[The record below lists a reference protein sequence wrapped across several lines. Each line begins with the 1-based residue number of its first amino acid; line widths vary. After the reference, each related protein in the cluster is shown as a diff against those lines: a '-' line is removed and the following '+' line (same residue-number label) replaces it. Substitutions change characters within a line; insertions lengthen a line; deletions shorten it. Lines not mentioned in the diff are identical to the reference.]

1 MAQGLAPGL
10 TLFVATPLNEARWAI
25 GAQCGDR
32 DALEQLLRSVQPPLH
47 RYVRRLIGDT
57 HADDVVQE
65 VLIAIARKVRWLS
78 EPRFFRAWAFRI
90 ASRAAFDHLRRERR
104 RGPHDSDDVALD
116 ALAAPEPP
124 PSQELL
130 RGLLDSDLLS
140 PASRAVIVLHFQEGL
155 TLPEVAAVLE
165 IPLGTAKSRLAYG
178 LTVLRR
184 HMKVNK
190 ESTNE

>member
-1 MAQGLAPGL
+1 M
-10 TLFVATPLNEARWAI
+10 ATPIDEARWVI

-32 DALEQLLRSVQPPLH
+32 DALEQLLRSIQPPLH
-47 RYVRRLIGDT
+47 RYVHRLIGDS

-65 VLIAIARKVRWLS
+65 VLIAIARKVTWLS

-90 ASRAAFDHLRRERR
+90 ASRAAFDHLRKQKQ
-104 RGPHDSDDVALD
+104 RGRHDSDDAVLD
-116 ALAAPEPP
+116 TLAAPEPP
-124 PSQELL
+124 PSQELI
-130 RGLLDSDLLS
+130 RTILDGDLLS
-140 PASRAVIVLHFQEGL
+140 PASRAVIALHFQEGL

-184 HMKVNK
+184 HLGIDK
-190 ESTNE
+190 ESSNG

>member
-1 MAQGLAPGL
+1 MPRSIE
-10 TLFVATPLNEARWAI
+10 EAGWVVR
-25 GAQCGDR
+25 AQCGDR
-32 DALEQLLRSVQPPLH
+32 EALELLLRSIQPLLH
-47 RYVRRLIGDT
+47 RYVRRLIGDN
-57 HADDVVQE
+57 HADDVVQN
-65 VLIAIARKVRWLS
+65 VLIAIARKLTWLS

-104 RGPHDSDDVALD
+104 RGRHESDDLVLD
-116 ALAAPEPP
+116 TLPAPEPP

-130 RGLLDSDLLS
+130 RALLDSDLLS

-178 LTVLRR
+178 LTALRR
-184 HMKVNK
+184 HLGMK
-190 ESTNE
+190 ESSNG

>member
-1 MAQGLAPGL
+1 MPRSIE
-10 TLFVATPLNEARWAI
+10 EAGWVVR
-25 GAQCGDR
+25 AQCGDR
-32 DALEQLLRSVQPPLH
+32 EGLELLLRSIQPLLH
-47 RYVRRLIGDT
+47 RYVRRLIGDN
-57 HADDVVQE
+57 HADDVVQN
-65 VLIAIARKVRWLS
+65 VLIAIARKVTWLS

-104 RGPHDSDDVALD
+104 RGPHDSDDVVLD
-116 ALAAPEPP
+116 ALPAPEPP

-130 RGLLDSDLLS
+130 RALLESDLLS
-140 PASRAVIVLHFQEGL
+140 PASRAVIALHFQEEL
-155 TLPEVAAVLE
+155 TLVEVAAVLE

>member
-1 MAQGLAPGL
+1 
-10 TLFVATPLNEARWAI
+10 VATPLDEARWVI
-25 GAQCGDR
+25 GAQCGER
-32 DALEQLLRSVQPPLH
+32 DALEQLLRSIQPPLH
-47 RYVRRLIGDT
+47 RYVRRLIGDS

-65 VLIAIARKVRWLS
+65 VLIAIARKVTWLS

-104 RGPHDSDDVALD
+104 RGWHDSDDVLLD
-116 ALAAPEPP
+116 ALPASDPP

-130 RGLLDSDLLS
+130 RELLDGDLLS

-184 HMKVNK
+184 HIGIKK
-190 ESTNE
+190 ESSNE